1 LVHLKKTLFN
11 RASSIPNV
19 LITDTINSYQIN
31 DSSSFSFKIPD
42 DIVHTSV
49 GILAINWNQK
59 LDFDKNAD
67 GGIIEYRLL
76 DSSSQAWVPI
86 FSSPYVYN
94 FYGYNSNNL
103 DSLGNGQ
110 MAFTGQD
117 STWKNIWLCFSM
129 SWIQIHQGLELRYSI
144 LTDSIDNQREGWMI
158 DNLMVH
164 PTFVHTLSENK
175 PEKNIEI
182 SPNPN
187 QGKFSIHLDNQKGHY
202 LIDEL
207 TIVNSKGELIRH
219 FKNIPS
225 KFDFDLSK
233 EPAGNYFIKVKTNQG
248 TETLKIIL
256 LD

>member
-1 LVHLKKTLFN
+1 
-11 RASSIPNV
+11 
-19 LITDTINSYQIN
+19 
-31 DSSSFSFKIPD
+31 
-42 DIVHTSV
+42 
-49 GILAINWNQK
+49 
-59 LDFDKNAD
+59 
-67 GGIIEYRLL
+67 
-76 DSSSQAWVPI
+76 
-86 FSSPYVYN
+86 
-94 FYGYNSNNL
+94 
-103 DSLGNGQ
+103 
-110 MAFTGQD
+110 
-117 STWKNIWLCFSM
+117 
-129 SWIQIHQGLELRYSI
+129 
-144 LTDSIDNQREGWMI
+144 
-158 DNLMVH
+158 MVH